1 MTTESN
7 TRDQW
12 SDPDSAY
19 GAGSFH
25 EHGEQMKAF
34 RRSHIDATES
44 NPLNRDKP
52 GILGHTRPLKIR
64 PIVVDTGGIRIVSAI
79 SDWSVLVAALEITRH
94 KFWQN

>member
-1 MTTESN
+1 VTTESN

-25 EHGEQMKAF
+25 EHDEQMKGF
-34 RRSHIDATES
+34 RRSHINAAEF
-44 NPLNRDKP
+44 NPVNRDKP
-52 GILGHTRPLKIR
+52 GIPGYTRPLKIR
-64 PIVVDTGGIRIVSAI
+64 PMVVDTGGIRIVSAI
-79 SDWSVLVAALEITRH
+79 SDWSVLVAALEVTRH